1 MRLTHPPSYSGWQAL
16 LALSVLV
23 WSTLPARAERL
34 PIKFYST
41 ADGLAHNIVYKIVR
55 DSRGFLW
62 FCTFEGLSRF
72 DGYRFT
78 TYGVAQGL
86 PTQVVRDLLETRDGQ
101 YWVATDAG
109 LCRFNPN
116 GIARKSPPAPA
127 PQRSAPQPM
136 FVTHVP
142 GTDRLSKVVTSL
154 LQDRA
159 GRIWCG
165 TFGGLYRLEQQD
177 GQVALR
183 RIPSI
188 DGVMS
193 MIEDRRG
200 TLWVGSVG
208 IIHRLLPD
216 GRVERYREG

>member
-1 MRLTHPPSYSGWQAL
+1 MRLPHSPSHSGWQAL
-16 LALSVLV
+16 FALTVLL

-34 PIKFYST
+34 PLKFYST
-41 ADGLAHNIVYKIVR
+41 ADGLPHNIIYKIVR

-72 DGYRFT
+72 DGYSFT

-86 PTQVVRDLLETRDGQ
+86 PTQVVKDLLETRDGQ

-116 GIARKSPPAPA
+116 GISRKSPTAT
-127 PQRSAPQPM
+127 RSLVAQPM

-142 GTDRLSKVVTSL
+142 GTDRLSKLVTSV

-177 GQVALR
+177 GHVGFTH
-183 RIPSI
+183 IPSI
-188 DGVMS
+188 DRVMS
-193 MIEDRRG
+193 LTSTE
-200 TLWVGSVG
+200 T
-208 IIHRLLPD
+208 
-216 GRVERYREG
+216 